1 MDRENLTFAL
11 TIAGFDGS
19 AGAGLLADVKAMEF
33 FGVYGQAVCTALTI
47 QNEKEFVAPNWVPVE
62 QIESQLEVLAKIRD
76 FKGVKI
82 GLVENA
88 FVLRKII
95 RKVRELFPRAFLVW
109 DPIVA
114 SSSGFAFFKSQDEA
128 EELLTILPELD
139 LVTPNQNEFNFLGI
153 GVSVS
158 RDELKV
164 GEDFS
169 LLLKGGHG
177 SGDESVDILF
187 YKGERLRYSSP
198 RVLGAEK
205 HGTGCALSAAIIANV
220 ALGKD
225 LKEACQLA
233 KNYMNQYMQ
242 SGEGRLAFVRN

>member
-1 MDRENLTFAL
+1 MEQENLTLAL
-11 TIAGFDGS
+11 TVAGFDGS
-19 AGAGLLADVKAMEF
+19 ASAGLLADVKAMEF
-33 FGVYGQAVCTALTI
+33 FGVYGQAVCTALTL
-47 QNEKEFVAPNWVPVE
+47 QNENEFISPNWVSVE
-62 QIESQLEVLAKIRD
+62 QIEKQLEVLAKVRD
-76 FKGVKI
+76 FKAVKI

-95 RKVRELFPRAFLVW
+95 RKIRELFPEAFLVW

-114 SSSGFAFFKSQDEA
+114 SSSGFSFFKSQEEA
-128 EELLTILPELD
+128 DELLSILPELD

-153 GVSVS
+153 GVSAS
-158 RDELKV
+158 RDELNV
-164 GEDFS
+164 GKDFS

-177 SGDESVDILF
+177 SGEESVDILF
-187 YKGERLRYSSP
+187 YKGERFRFASP

-205 HGTGCALSAAIIANV
+205 HGTGCSLSAAIVANI

-233 KNYMNQYMQ
+233 KNYMDRYLQ
-242 SGEGRLAFVRN
+242 SGEGRLAFVR